1 MNAIDQ
7 TLASAVERECSILQF
22 TDDHEA
28 KNERLDEM
36 MLREVREARQRIR
49 RIRKAAAEEVA
60 TIEAEIAE
68 LAARKAKVLDGM
80 SAAVD
85 TENRRIT
92 KARAFVNAGE

>member
-49 RIRKAAAEEVA
+49 RIRKAAADEVA
-60 TIEAEIAE
+60 AIDAEPAA
-68 LAARKAKVLDGM
+68 LTARKAEVLNGYAAKVE
-80 SAAVD
+80 A
-85 TENRRIT
+85 ENRRIVKC
-92 KARAFVNAGE
+92 KAYISASE